1 MNETRNPPPAWM
13 LEPIAAWVFLA
24 VQIGLVFTPVYP
36 LNWALAIA
44 AAVVV
49 YKERRA
55 HEFPVFWWTA
65 AVVVF
70 GSLAYLFFVYKR
82 PRDAVVFAPQEA
94 VSQQAR
100 LVRGLPP
107 QQAQAGAAAA
117 RTPAGWYSDPTGNSR
132 VRYWDGSEWTD
143 HTSD

>member
-70 GSLAYLFFVYKR
+70 GSLAYFFLYI
-82 PRDAVVFAPQEA
+82 ASNVVFAPQEA
-94 VSQQAR
+94 KGV
-100 LVRGLPP
+100 P
-107 QQAQAGAAAA
+107 
-117 RTPAGWYSDPTGNSR
+117 DPTGIARALLGRLGLDRPHVRLTSPTSALAAPPRPSGRRRSR
-132 VRYWDGSEWTD
+132 TGRR
-143 HTSD
+143 